1 MKAPLISTLTLV
13 VLSACSRTSVL
24 ELPPPKPV
32 AEAPALG
39 ATAAPQQAQ
48 NEVEAYDADFA
59 GRDGAEK
66 IPPIKY
72 AAAAV
77 FEGGTGIPEPTAE
90 GAVQHQAK
98 WRVTLCFETTEQE
111 KSESFEIDLAS
122 LGTAYMNP
130 ASVAAKA
137 KGEAY
142 YTLDKVV
149 LPYTYNARIRQLQGE
164 QAWGELQA
172 KTTAPV
178 QTWTL
183 HAATNGSAAAA
194 PSQPADLSLFKMNW
208 SWGTLD
214 GDGDL
219 TFKDGDQPFYIS
231 RRLLMHEYNATDAT
245 VVNPVAICDQ
255 RDLPVI
261 YEMLAA
267 GIEPARGLLPTGF

>member
-1 MKAPLISTLTLV
+1 M

-24 ELPPPKPV
+24 ELPPPKPTTE
-32 AEAPALG
+32 AAPAAVPG
-39 ATAAPQQAQ
+39 GEPTA
-48 NEVEAYDADFA
+48 NGEVEAYDQDFA
-59 GRDGAEK
+59 GLEGAEK
-66 IPPIKY
+66 IPPVKY

-77 FEGGTGIPEPTAE
+77 FEGGTGIPELNAE
-90 GAVQHQAK
+90 GVAQNQPQ
-98 WRVTLCFETTEQE
+98 WRVTLCFEKTEQE

-130 ASVAAKA
+130 ASVEAKA

-149 LPYTYNARIRQLQGE
+149 LPYTYTARIRQYQGE
-164 QAWGELQA
+164 QAWGEVSA
-172 KTTAPV
+172 KSISPV

-183 HAATNGSAAAA
+183 HPATSSSTAAA
-194 PSQPADLSLFKMNW
+194 PKQPADLALFKMNW

-219 TFKDGDQPFYIS
+219 TFKDGDEPFYIT
-231 RRLLMHEYNATDAT
+231 RRLLMHEYNAADAT

-261 YEMLAA
+261 YEVLNH
-267 GIEPARGLLPTGF
+267 E